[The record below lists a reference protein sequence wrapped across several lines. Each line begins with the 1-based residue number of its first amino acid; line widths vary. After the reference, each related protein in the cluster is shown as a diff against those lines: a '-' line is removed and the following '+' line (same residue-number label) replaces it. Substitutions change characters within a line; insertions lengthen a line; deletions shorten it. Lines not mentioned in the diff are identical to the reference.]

1 MLNRITQYLTRYQRK
16 KLHAQKEAKKRSD
29 REKYLNDGRI
39 PWSPGYVLYKEQ
51 FIKESIQSDDVLS
64 VFRNSETLSDF
75 GLRLDE
81 RVVEYPWIFS
91 NLPKK
96 PCRLLDG
103 GSTFNFDF
111 IVNHPTILNKDLT
124 IFTFEP
130 ERSCFYKN
138 KISYIY
144 GDLRDMY
151 LKDDSFDFVVSQSTI
166 EHIDMDN
173 SIYGYDVAH
182 NENENEKSYE
192 YVKAVQ
198 EMIRILKPGGTLLLT
213 FPFGK
218 FENHGFFQQFDAEML
233 SRIVHLFDN
242 KGSYSPTFFK
252 YLPKGWVF
260 CAEDDCRDIG
270 SYNPHTGVGK
280 QDDGAAHCRSVCCI
294 KFEKNND

>member
-1 MLNRITQYLTRYQRK
+1 MLSRITQYLNRYQRK
-16 KLHAQKEAKKRSD
+16 KLQAKKEAKRRSD
-29 REKYLNDGRI
+29 RENYLQGGRV
-39 PWSPGYVLYKEQ
+39 PWSPGYVPYKEQ
-51 FIKESIQSDDVLS
+51 FIKDSLQNDDLLRAFS
-64 VFRNSETLSDF
+64 ASETLNDF

-91 NLPKK
+91 NLPKDHCK
-96 PCRLLDG
+96 LLDG

-111 IVNHPTILNKDLT
+111 IVNHPTIKNKDLT

-151 LKDDSFDFVVSQSTI
+151 LKDDSFDYVVSQSTI

-173 SIYGYDVAH
+173 SIYGYDIAH
-182 NENENEKSYE
+182 NEDANEKSFE
-192 YVKAVQ
+192 YVKAIQ

-218 FENHGFFQQFDAEML
+218 FENHGFFQQFDDEML
-233 SRIVHLFDN
+233 SRITHLFDN
-242 KGSYSPTFFK
+242 KGETSLTFFR
-252 YLPKGWVF
+252 YLTSGWVF
-260 CAEDDCRDIG
+260 CEQMDCQDIE
-270 SYNPHTGVGK
+270 SFNPHTGVGK

-294 KFEKNND
+294 KFVKNDH

>member
-1 MLNRITQYLTRYQRK
+1 MLNRITKYLNRYQRK
-16 KLHAQKEAKKRSD
+16 KMLAKKEAKRQSD
-29 REKYLNDGRI
+29 IAKYLQDGRI
-39 PWSPGYVLYKEQ
+39 PWSPGYIPYKEQ
-51 FIKESIQSDDVLS
+51 FIKDSIENDDLLS
-64 VFRNSETLSDF
+64 KFRNTETLSDF
-75 GLRLDE
+75 GLGLDE

-91 NLPKK
+91 NLSQQPS
-96 PCRLLDG
+96 RLLDG
-103 GSTFNFDF
+103 GSTFNFKF
-111 IVNHPTILNKDLT
+111 IVNHPNIQNKDLT

-151 LKDDSFDFVVSQSTI
+151 LKDNSFDFVVSQSTI

-173 SIYGYDVAH
+173 SIYGYDIAH
-182 NENENEKSYE
+182 NENQNEKSYE
-192 YVKAVQ
+192 YLKAVQ
-198 EMIRILKPGGTLLLT
+198 EMIRVLKPGGTLLLT

-233 SRIVHLFDN
+233 SRIVQLFDN
-242 KGSYSPTFFK
+242 KGIYSPTFFK

-260 CAEDDCRDIG
+260 CNEDDCSDIG
-270 SYNPHTGVGK
+270 SFNPHTGVGK
-280 QDDGAAHCRSVCCI
+280 LDDGAAHCRSVCCI